1 MKIVA
6 DLSRV
11 IPGRI
16 SLSSIL
22 RPRERMETQASRG
35 YSSRGEI
42 SRGPAG
48 LPGANNR
55 LTEALSIAQMA
66 QSVLNNAIVI
76 SSRLRNIAQEALA
89 HRKINYEELAAAGAQ
104 LNSTLGEFANRYST
118 LIIPPPIQSALKEGN
133 GAAFQRDSDRE
144 PLPLREYAAL
154 INNAIGGIREGG
166 RPDVKAIE
174 EAMGSMQQK
183 ADRVRI
189 LIDVMTRAVP
199 APELGSGMPGG
210 TASTVR
216 EASTGITG
224 DYNTALSAQGNLR
237 REYVAALLND

>member
-16 SLSSIL
+16 SLSSVL
-22 RPRERMETQASRG
+22 KHREQPMTQVSSE
-35 YSSRGEI
+35 YSSRGGI
-42 SRGPAG
+42 SRGLVGPS
-48 LPGANNR
+48 GANNR

-76 SSRLRNIAQEALA
+76 SSRLRNIAQQALA
-89 HRKINYEELAAAGAQ
+89 HRRINYEELTAAGAE
-104 LNSTLGEFANRYST
+104 LNSTLGEFANRYSV

-174 EAMGSMQQK
+174 EAIGSMQQK
-183 ADRVRI
+183 ADWVRVLVDI
-189 LIDVMTRAVP
+189 MTRAYP
-199 APELGSGMPGG
+199 APGLGSEMPGG
-210 TASTVR
+210 TARTAR

-224 DYNTALSAQGNLR
+224 DFNTALSAQGNLR
-237 REYVAALLND
+237 REHVAALLSE

>member
-16 SLSSIL
+16 SLSSVL
-22 RPRERMETQASRG
+22 SPRERLETQASQG

-42 SRGPAG
+42 SRGPS
-48 LPGANNR
+48 GANNR
-55 LTEALSIAQMA
+55 FMEALSIAQMA
-66 QSVLNNAIVI
+66 QNVLNNAIVI

-89 HRKINYEELAAAGAQ
+89 HRKINYEELATAGAQ
-104 LNSTLGEFANRYST
+104 LNSTLGEFANRYSA

-133 GAAFQRDSDRE
+133 GAAFQRVSDRE

-166 RPDVKAIE
+166 MPDVKALE
-174 EAMGSMQQK
+174 EAMGLMQQN
-183 ADRVRI
+183 ADRVRV
-189 LIDVMTRAVP
+189 LIDVMTRADLVAEP
-199 APELGSGMPGG
+199 AYGMPGG
-210 TASTVR
+210 TARTVR
-216 EASTGITG
+216 EASAGITG
-224 DYNTALSAQGNLR
+224 DFNTALAAQGNLR
-237 REYVAALLND
+237 REHVAVLLGD